1 MTKEKGTEVS
11 AELSD
16 QLKHFLQPLLVQ
28 LDAVMDKRLV
38 RTFFALVQTII
49 THRHSTNGLLL
60 SELGGYLLSPEKAPA
75 GTKRISNLL
84 RSRKWAHSLIER
96 FLWVQAALRLDD
108 LEKQQDTALLVW
120 DESVWEKPESIALE
134 GLCAVRSSQAARLK
148 RIKKGYYNP
157 PGRPIFV
164 PGMNWLGVVL
174 VGMKAPACLVS
185 LKWWTSRGKL
195 ASDKRTEERSLLR
208 KLVCTWGQRVLHI
221 FDRGFAGAP
230 WLKEL
235 RRTNARFVMRW
246 PKGYE
251 LISVTGENKKAWQ
264 LSRGKR
270 SFEYK
275 MIRDTRRNCKRKVG
289 LYYCQ
294 VHHLEYPTGLWLIVS
309 RQGKGRHP
317 WYLLSNEP
325 IHSHQDAW
333 NIIFAYSRRWQ
344 IETAWRFSKSE
355 LAFESPRLWKLEN
368 RFKLLF
374 IATLAFAF
382 LLLLLNL
389 DAKEFKDWLLR
400 FFCHRTGKRCRNTT
414 APLYRIRSALARLWL
429 QYPPPGLLI

>member
-1 MTKEKGTEVS
+1 MTKERGASVS
-11 AELSD
+11 ADISE
-16 QLKHFLQPLLVQ
+16 QLKAFLTPLLVQ
-28 LDAVMDKRLV
+28 LDSVMDKRLV

-84 RSRKWAHSLIER
+84 RSQTWSYGLIER
-96 FLWVQAALRLDD
+96 FLWVQASLRLDE
-108 LEKQQDTALLVW
+108 LEKQQETALLVW
-120 DESVWEKPESIALE
+120 DESVWEKPESIAIE

-148 RIKKGYYNP
+148 RIKKGFYNP

-174 VGMKAPACLVS
+174 VGMKTQPCLVS
-185 LKWWTSRGKL
+185 LKWWTTRGKF
-195 ASDKRTEERSLLR
+195 ASKKRLEERALLN
-208 KLVCTWGQRVLHI
+208 KLVCTWGKRVLNI
-221 FDRGFAGAP
+221 FDRGYAGAP

-235 RRTNARFVMRW
+235 KRTQARFVMRW
-246 PKGYE
+246 TKGYE
-251 LISVTGENKKAWQ
+251 LVSETGENKKAWQ
-264 LSRGKR
+264 LARGKR
-270 SFEYK
+270 SFEHK
-275 MIRDTRRNCKRKVG
+275 MIRDTRRNCKRKIG

-294 VHHLEYPTGLWLIVS
+294 VHHLEYPTGLWLTVS

-317 WYLLSNEP
+317 WYLLTNEP
-325 IHSHQDAW
+325 ITSHEDAW
-333 NIIFAYSRRWQ
+333 QIIFAYARRWQ

-355 LAFESPRLWKLEN
+355 LAFESPRLWTLEN

-382 LLLLLNL
+382 LLLFLNL
-389 DAKEFKDWLLR
+389 RQAELTAWLLKH
-400 FFCHRTGKRCRNTT
+400 FCHRTGKRCRKTQ

-429 QYPPPGLLI
+429 QFPPPGLVI